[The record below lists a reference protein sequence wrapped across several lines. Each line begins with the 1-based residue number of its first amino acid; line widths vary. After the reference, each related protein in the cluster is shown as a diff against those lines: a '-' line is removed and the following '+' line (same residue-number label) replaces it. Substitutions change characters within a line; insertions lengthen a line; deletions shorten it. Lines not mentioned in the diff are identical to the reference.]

1 MSERSELSG
10 GLDKTVTW
18 IWIEDG
24 RLKVE
29 HYDFSEA
36 AQESFGNDVAY
47 TLTVLDMSELH
58 TLTGESPDSLVDWI
72 VQNFKS
78 YYGIKEWLEQSGIR
92 FSLETESH
100 A

>member
-1 MSERSELSG
+1 MSARTGLSG
-10 GLDKTVTW
+10 GLDKTATW
-18 IWIEDG
+18 VWIEDG

-29 HYDFSEA
+29 HYDFSDA
-36 AQESFGNDVAY
+36 AQQSFGNDIAY
-47 TLTVLDMSELH
+47 LLAVRDMPELYA
-58 TLTGESPDSLVDWI
+58 LTGQSEGSLVDWI

-78 YYGIKEWLEQSGIR
+78 YYGIKEWLQQSGIR

>member
-1 MSERSELSG
+1 MSGRTELSG
-10 GLDKTVTW
+10 GLDKTATW
-18 IWIEDG
+18 VWIEDG

-36 AQESFGNDVAY
+36 AQRSFGNDIAY
-47 TLTVLDMSELH
+47 TITVQDMPELYV
-58 TLTGESPDSLVDWI
+58 LTGQSEASLVDWI

-78 YYGIKEWLEQSGIR
+78 YYGIKGWLEQSGLR